1 MAFGDIHFHHTHRF
15 SHITESGYTTRELE
29 HLSCADTLIRLYKE
43 KNIDMLVFL
52 GDAWQAVGD
61 SMSAETQKAMLDFFA
76 KFNEEHITVYCI
88 TGNHDRC
95 LDINTEVLTENG
107 WKYYSEID
115 NNLKLAQIDINTHE
129 LSYALPLKRIYNQSD
144 IVYEMAGKYY
154 YDFCITPDHDIIYKN
169 KKIKLL
175 DALKTYNDLNCCD
188 LLKYI
193 KCYNNK
199 DYLIDDNII
208 RLLIWTIADGT
219 IVYENCTKVDG
230 TKYQR
235 FKRIQ
240 WHLKRKDKIN
250 NLKKLLNEMH
260 IHYTI
265 TKDYNKEDC
274 IYIKIFT
281 HNADCILPYLNK
293 TKDFPDFF
301 RYLSKR
307 QFQIVLTTLLQTD
320 GYQYDNYIGVSFIN
334 ESNIDILQELAF
346 RCGYFC
352 KKKIKVNKY
361 GYKKNSILY
370 SLKILDVTKFK
381 EVNKKVKFIKE
392 KISDTF
398 CFTMP
403 KGTLITRYKGNI
415 TIVGNCTANNDI
427 HKLEALKY
435 MPHIRLA
442 TKPKE
447 VTYLIGGEEVKF
459 VCMPYCIHDDEAIRF
474 LENVKNKQEKIVISH
489 LELGGINLGNGIVTT
504 KGVPLDLLKEF
515 KMTLQGHYH
524 NPMKIAPNI
533 QIAGSTQRLSFKDK
547 GIARNNILIYDTQT
561 NKVERCSF
569 ECPDWL
575 TFTDD
580 NIDDLLK
587 IDDNNYVRVELSTDI
602 LMTENI
608 KNKLERVKGK
618 DIHIDLHRI
627 SVNKQVNSEITA
639 EDNIGI
645 IREFVNKS
653 DNSDEQKEALINEGI
668 RLLNKTC

>member
-1 MAFGDIHFHHTHRF
+1 MRIMAFGDIHFHHTHRF

-52 GDAWQAVGD
+52 GDAWGPVGD
-61 SMSAETQKAMLDFFA
+61 SMSAETQKVMLDFFA

-88 TGNHDRC
+88 TGNHDIC
-95 LDINTEVLTENG
+95 T
-107 WKYYSEID
+107 
-115 NNLKLAQIDINTHE
+115 NNLN
-129 LSYALPLKRIYNQSD
+129 
-144 IVYEMAGKYY
+144 V
-154 YDFCITPDHDIIYKN
+154 
-169 KKIKLL
+169 
-175 DALKTYNDLNCCD
+175 
-188 LLKYI
+188 
-193 KCYNNK
+193 
-199 DYLIDDNII
+199 
-208 RLLIWTIADGT
+208 
-219 IVYENCTKVDG
+219 
-230 TKYQR
+230 
-235 FKRIQ
+235 
-240 WHLKRKDKIN
+240 
-250 NLKKLLNEMH
+250 
-260 IHYTI
+260 
-265 TKDYNKEDC
+265 
-274 IYIKIFT
+274 
-281 HNADCILPYLNK
+281 
-293 TKDFPDFF
+293 
-301 RYLSKR
+301 
-307 QFQIVLTTLLQTD
+307 
-320 GYQYDNYIGVSFIN
+320 
-334 ESNIDILQELAF
+334 
-346 RCGYFC
+346 
-352 KKKIKVNKY
+352 
-361 GYKKNSILY
+361 
-370 SLKILDVTKFK
+370 
-381 EVNKKVKFIKE
+381 
-392 KISDTF
+392 
-398 CFTMP
+398 
-403 KGTLITRYKGNI
+403 
-415 TIVGNCTANNDI
+415 

-447 VTYLIGGEEVKF
+447 VTYSIGGEEVKF

-474 LENVKNKQEKIVISH
+474 LENVENKQEKIVISH

-524 NPMKIAPNI
+524 SGGSYGKKI